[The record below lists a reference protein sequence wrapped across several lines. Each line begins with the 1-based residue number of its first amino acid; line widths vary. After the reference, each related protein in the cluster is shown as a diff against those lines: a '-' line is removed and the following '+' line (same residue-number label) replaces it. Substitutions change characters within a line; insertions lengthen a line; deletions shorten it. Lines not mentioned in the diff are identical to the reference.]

1 MKGDQT
7 MLTRTVVAGA
17 LIAGLAIAVT
27 AQDHASCPMAASHAR
42 RDQVDHRHDEA
53 TGVAHEKAVHH
64 FLLAKDGG
72 SIHLEA
78 IDSGDTEARDRIREH
93 LQVVARSFAA
103 GDFSLPM
110 TIHDRVP
117 PGAGVMK
124 TRKGLIR
131 YSYEPTEKGGM
142 VRISTRD
149 EKAKR
154 AVHEFLR
161 FQIRDHGTGDPTE

>member
-1 MKGDQT
+1 
-7 MLTRTVVAGA
+7 V

-27 AQDHASCPMAASHAR
+27 AQDHASCPMAASHAKQ
-42 RDQVDHRHDEA
+42 DQVDHRHDEA
-53 TGVAHEKAVHH
+53 TGVAHDKAVHH

-72 SIHLEA
+72 SIRLEA
-78 IDSGDTEARDRIREH
+78 IDAGEVATRDRIREH

-110 TIHDRVP
+110 AIHDQVP
-117 PGAGVMK
+117 PGAEVMK
-124 TRKGLIR
+124 KRRDAIR
-131 YSYEPTEKGGM
+131 YAYEPSEKGGV

-149 EKAKR
+149 AKALA

-161 FQIRDHGTGDPTE
+161 FQIRDHGTDDPTE